1 MPAPGSRQ
9 NFRKTDTARMI
20 RAAQDAGLRI
30 TGITLDRNRVVLQVE
45 EPVKQ
50 DADEPRAESR

>member
-1 MPAPGSRQ
+1 
-9 NFRKTDTARMI
+9 MI